1 MSEFLGFPRVPL
13 DDWIQKFVDWFVLNY
28 RWFFQLIRAP
38 IEWTLDNLEAF
49 LHSVPPVAVIGVLT
63 VLGLIRGSAPFA
75 AFTAASLVL
84 IGVIGLWA
92 EAMTTL
98 AIIFTALAF
107 AMVVG
112 VPLGVVASRSDRAWM
127 VIRPVLDVMQ
137 TTPSFVYLVP
147 VVMLFGVGTVPGV
160 IATIIFSLPPLIRL
174 TNLGLRQVPDSVVEA
189 GSAFGGT
196 EWQMLRS
203 IRIPLAMP
211 SIMAGVNQTLLLA
224 MVMSSITA
232 MIGAKGLG
240 LTVLRGIGRLDIG
253 LAAIAGISLVL
264 LAMVFDRITQ
274 SFGQSTR
281 RALLPLFLGK
291 WFAPRRSVSE
301 QA

>member
-1 MSEFLGFPRVPL
+1 MAEVLGLPRLPL

-28 RWFFQLIRAP
+28 RWFFQLVRSP

-49 LHSVPPVAVIGVLT
+49 LQWIPPVVVIAVLAVVAWRRDTLVFALFTGFSFVVIGV
-63 VLGLIRGSAPFA
+63 V
-75 AFTAASLVL
+75 
-84 IGVIGLWA
+84 GLWG

-107 AMVVG
+107 ALVVG
-112 VPLGVVASRSDRAWM
+112 VPLGVLAARSDRAWSL
-127 VIRPVLDVMQ
+127 IRPVLDVMQ

-174 TNLGLRQVPDSVVEA
+174 TNLGLRQVPESVVEA
-189 GSAFGGT
+189 GHAFGAT
-196 EWQMLRS
+196 EWQMLRG
-203 IRIPLAMP
+203 IRLPLALP

-240 LTVLRGIGRLDIG
+240 LTVLRGIGRLDVG
-253 LAAIAGISLVL
+253 LAAIGGLSLVL
-264 LAMVFDRITQ
+264 LAIIFDRITQ
-274 SFGQSTR
+274 SFGRISRQDIFSR
-281 RALLPLFLGK
+281 ILGR
-291 WFAPRRSVSE
+291 WF
-301 QA
+301 